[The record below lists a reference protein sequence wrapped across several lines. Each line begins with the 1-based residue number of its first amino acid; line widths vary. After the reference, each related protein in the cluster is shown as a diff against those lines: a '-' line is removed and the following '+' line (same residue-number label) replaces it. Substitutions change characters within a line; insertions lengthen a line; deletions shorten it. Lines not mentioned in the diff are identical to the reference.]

1 MRNAPRAKATGAAET
16 RRASASAQPSPSST
30 PTILLSVAGL
40 SPQVITETLYC
51 LIAKSKQPVPI
62 REIRVV
68 TTRAGAERVREQL
81 LHPRHGWFH
90 RFCRDF
96 QIPPGSI
103 RFDLSCI
110 LVPRGPGGEPLDDV
124 RTPADNAVVADS
136 ILSLVRDL
144 TRDAG
149 TSLHCSVAGGR
160 KTMGLFLGIAFQLFA
175 RSQDRL
181 SHVLV
186 WPPEMEGH
194 REFFYPPPR
203 PTAYR
208 ASGQTI
214 RSRDVRV
221 ELAEIPVLLLRERL
235 HAAGLETLPY
245 TALVTQVQRELD
257 RLAAPPPLVLNPQSR
272 SLRIEDQGVSLTPV
286 EFAVYHLLAQR
297 RAKDCGQP
305 NCEGCSTCSLQLAQ
319 FLDVALLDELRGFL
333 ARLGLRDDRARSLV
347 GWKGP
352 KGDPQERF
360 LQVRSRINRK
370 IRQALGS
377 GRWADRYCIVAH
389 RTSGALSRYFIPIDP
404 RQIILG

>member
-1 MRNAPRAKATGAAET
+1 MRNAPRAKATGSSET

-51 LIAKSKQPVPI
+51 LIAKSKPPVPI

-103 RFDLSCI
+103 LFDLSCI

-124 RTPADNAVVADS
+124 RTPADNALVADS

-208 ASGQTI
+208 RAGRPS
-214 RSRDVRV
+214 
-221 ELAEIPVLLLRERL
+221 
-235 HAAGLETLPY
+235 AA
-245 TALVTQVQRELD
+245 A
-257 RLAAPPPLVLNPQSR
+257 
-272 SLRIEDQGVSLTPV
+272 
-286 EFAVYHLLAQR
+286 
-297 RAKDCGQP
+297 
-305 NCEGCSTCSLQLAQ
+305 
-319 FLDVALLDELRGFL
+319 
-333 ARLGLRDDRARSLV
+333 
-347 GWKGP
+347 
-352 KGDPQERF
+352 
-360 LQVRSRINRK
+360 
-370 IRQALGS
+370 
-377 GRWADRYCIVAH
+377 
-389 RTSGALSRYFIPIDP
+389 TSGSSWRRSPSCSCGNACMRPAWRRFRIPPSSP
-404 RQIILG
+404 RSSESWIGWPHPRPWS